1 MKKIKNPWV
10 NVEGYHCFGCA
21 PHNES
26 GLQMEFY
33 EDGEDVVST
42 WNPDHHFQGWINT
55 LHGGIQCALLDEI
68 AGWVVVQKLKT
79 CGVTSKLETRFVKGI
94 DITQGE
100 ITLKARIKEMKR
112 NIAVIDAE
120 IYNNQ
125 AEVCT
130 KAEIQY
136 FTYPQT
142 VAKEKFYFRELTT
155 EE

>member
-1 MKKIKNPWV
+1 
-10 NVEGYHCFGCA
+10 
-21 PHNES
+21 
-26 GLQMEFY
+26 
-33 EDGEDVVST
+33 
-42 WNPDHHFQGWINT
+42 
-55 LHGGIQCALLDEI
+55 
-68 AGWVVVQKLKT
+68 VVVQKLKT

-94 DITQGE
+94 DITQGQ

-125 AEVCT
+125 GKVCT

-136 FTYPQT
+136 FTYPKNI
-142 VAKEKFYFRELTT
+142 AKEKFFFRELTT